1 MRRFEELEVVGDG
14 AFGIVTKCRDKETG
28 DLVAIKKMKKRYSSF
43 EECLQLKEVK
53 SLRKIKHQNIVRLLQ
68 VFREN
73 EYLYLVFELMGKSLL
88 NTINLRGGYPEDDIR
103 KIMTQ
108 ILTGLNYIHKQGFF
122 HRDMKPDNLL
132 WKDDDMSV
140 LKIADFGLAREIR
153 SRPPYTE
160 YISTRWYR
168 APENILKFPNYNS
181 PIDIWACGVIMA
193 ELFIARPL
201 FQGTSETDQL
211 YKIMAIIGP
220 PTQKTWPEGVA
231 YANKMGI
238 RFSTTTACGLASV
251 ITNASQQALSLISTM
266 LRYDPSKRPNAG
278 QCLHHPF
285 FTNPS
290 SNISSNITNNIIS
303 NNNNNSNSNKSYEEH
318 STTNRSYN
326 NQTYLNS
333 KNSKD
338 QRPSNS
344 NSLSG
349 SNSFRYNNYNYIPY
363 QNNNVNPNTMSNGL
377 LKDSSQHHPP
387 YSMLNLVA
395 GRNNGLPS
403 NTGKKISGNLS
414 FPALSNTNDFH
425 KNNDSDF
432 DDIFDDL

>member
-28 DLVAIKKMKKRYSSF
+28 DLVAIKKMKRRYSSF

-88 NTINLRGGYPEDDIR
+88 HTINVRGGYPEDDIR
-103 KIMTQ
+103 KIMAS
-108 ILTGLNYIHKQGFF
+108 ILTGLSYIHKQGFF

-168 APENILKFPNYNS
+168 APENILRFPNYNS
-181 PIDIWACGVIMA
+181 PVDIWACGVIMA

-211 YKIMAIIGP
+211 YKIIAIIGP

-231 YANKMGI
+231 YANKTGV
-238 RFSTTTACGLASV
+238 RFSSTPACGLASV
-251 ITNASQQALSLISTM
+251 ITNASQQALSLIGSM
-266 LRYDPSKRPNAG
+266 LRYDPSKRPSAS

-290 SNISSNITNNIIS
+290 SNTNTTSSS
-303 NNNNNSNSNKSYEEH
+303 NNNNNH
-318 STTNRSYN
+318 ISYN
-326 NQTYLNS
+326 
-333 KNSKD
+333 K
-338 QRPSNS
+338 PHEE
-344 NSLSG
+344 
-349 SNSFRYNNYNYIPY
+349 Y
-363 QNNNVNPNTMSNGL
+363 QN
-377 LKDSSQHHPP
+377 HP
-387 YSMLNLVA
+387 SAAVITL
-395 GRNNGLPS
+395 
-403 NTGKKISGNLS
+403 
-414 FPALSNTNDFH
+414 
-425 KNNDSDF
+425 
-432 DDIFDDL
+432 

>member
-1 MRRFEELEVVGDG
+1 MRRFEVIEVIGDG
-14 AFGIVTKCRDKETG
+14 AFGIVTKCKDKETG
-28 DLVAIKKMKKRYSSF
+28 ELVAIKKMKKRYSSF

-88 NTINLRGGYPEDDIR
+88 NTINMRGGYPEDDIR
-103 KIMTQ
+103 KIMTE
-108 ILTGLNYIHKQGFF
+108 ILTGLNVVHKQGFF

-132 WKDDDMSV
+132 WKDEDMSV

-168 APENILKFPNYNS
+168 APENILRFPNYNS
-181 PIDIWACGVIMA
+181 PVDIWACGVIMA
-193 ELFIARPL
+193 ELFIAKPL

-238 RFSTTTACGLASV
+238 RFSTTPACGLASV
-251 ITNASQQALSLISTM
+251 ISNASPQALSLISSM
-266 LRYDPSKRPNAG
+266 LRYDPSRRPSAG

-285 FTNPS
+285 FTSPTPNNTSKPS
-290 SNISSNITNNIIS
+290 SPTKLKNHEEHQNYSLTNQNYYNNQASLNSKDYKS
-303 NNNNNSNSNKSYEEH
+303 NNNNNFSE
-318 STTNRSYN
+318 
-326 NQTYLNS
+326 
-333 KNSKD
+333 
-338 QRPSNS
+338 
-344 NSLSG
+344 
-349 SNSFRYNNYNYIPY
+349 SNSFRFNNHSYSPY
-363 QNNNVNPNTMSNGL
+363 QNNNINPNAMNSGF
-377 LKDSSQHHPP
+377 LKESSQHHPP
-387 YSMLNLVA
+387 YSSMLNLVT
-395 GRNNGLPS
+395 GKNSGLPS
-403 NTGKKISGNLS
+403 NSGKKISGNLS
-414 FPALSNTNDFH
+414 FPALSNTNDFS
-425 KNNDSDF
+425 KKKDFDF
-432 DDIFDDL
+432 DDIFK

>member
-14 AFGIVTKCRDKETG
+14 AFGVVTKCRDKETG

-73 EYLYLVFELMGKSLL
+73 EYLFLVFELMGKSLL
-88 NTINLRGGYPEDDIR
+88 KTINSRGGYPEDDVR

-108 ILTGLNYIHKQGFF
+108 ILTGLNCIHKQGFF

-168 APENILKFPNYNS
+168 APENILRIVNYNS
-181 PIDIWACGVIMA
+181 PVDIWACGVIMA

-220 PTQKTWPEGVA
+220 PTQKTWSEGII
-231 YANKMGI
+231 YANKLGL
-238 RFSTTTACGLASV
+238 RFSTTPACGLAAA
-251 ITNASQQALSLISTM
+251 IPNASPNALSLISSM
-266 LRYDPSKRPNAG
+266 LRYDPSRRPSAS
-278 QCLHHPF
+278 QCLRHAF
-285 FTNPS
+285 FTNPT
-290 SNISSNITNNIIS
+290 SNTTVTNSQANSIS
-303 NNNNNSNSNKSYEEH
+303 NHSKNQESAQKYTSTDKLYNNNQVGYG
-318 STTNRSYN
+318 
-326 NQTYLNS
+326 S

-338 QRPSNS
+338 QNYNS
-344 NSLSG
+344 NKIPG
-349 SNSFRYNNYNYIPY
+349 SNSYRYNVY
-363 QNNNVNPNTMSNGL
+363 QNNNINPNSMNNAGI
-377 LKDSSQHHPP
+377 LKENSTQHHSA

-395 GRNNGLPS
+395 GKNSSLPNS
-403 NTGKKISGNLS
+403 GRKISGNLS
-414 FPALSNTNDFH
+414 FPALSNTNFNDFN
-425 KNNDSDF
+425 KKDDPDF
-432 DDIFDDL
+432 DDIFDNL